1 MTNEEKTRHWINLS
15 DEDLKAAAVL
25 LNGKCY
31 LYAGFMCHL
40 TIEKIFKACYTKI
53 KGDTPPFTHDL
64 LYLAAKS
71 GFDNLL
77 TEEQQDFI
85 AEVNPLNIE
94 ARYPEYKSSIAK
106 TLTFSKCITLIERT
120 KSLQQ
125 WIKEKILL
133 TK

>member
-1 MTNEEKTRHWINLS
+1 MTNDEKIKYWVNLS
-15 DEDLKAAAVL
+15 DEDLKTAIVL
-25 LNGKCY
+25 LNGECY

-40 TIEKIFKACYTKI
+40 TIEKIFKACYAKI
-53 KGDTPPFTHDL
+53 KEDTPPFTHDL
-64 LYLAAKS
+64 SYLATKC

-85 AEVNPLNIE
+85 AEVSPLNIE

-106 TLTFSKCITLIERT
+106 GLTFSKCAALIEQT
-120 KSLQQ
+120 KTLQQ

-133 TK
+133 VK

>member
-1 MTNEEKTRHWINLS
+1 MTNEEKIQYWVNLS
-15 DEDLKAAAVL
+15 DEDLKTATVL
-25 LNGKCY
+25 LNGECY

-40 TIEKIFKACYTKI
+40 TIEKIFKACYAKI
-53 KGDTPPFTHDL
+53 KEDTPPFTHDL
-64 LYLAAKS
+64 LYLADKS

-106 TLTFSKCITLIERT
+106 TLTSSKCAALLEQT
-120 KSLQQ
+120 KALQQ

-133 TK
+133 IK